1 MPLFAMTL
9 LFLQVR
15 QAARKKQGRTFVRPE
30 WILAETENQARYDA
44 NFFWMSFLPV
54 MPTMVS
60 LT

>member
-1 MPLFAMTL
+1 MTL